1 MITKKLFPVFIFLF
15 VSVLFFS
22 CEKEEVLA
30 DLNFQVEEVNGTYQ
44 CSWTATNIST
54 FKNYYIVHSPFLV
67 EEVDSQ
73 NNSSNRWSKLDL
85 QSINSKEII
94 IESEEDLTLYFQLFV
109 EIEDRIIRSNVVVF
123 EKNNS
128 EVIDLNLCASIIA
141 KDWNSI
147 YLFEYNRN
155 FFSHYNFIE
164 KEVKE
169 TVSLNFDLNQYFT
182 CVGNNGL
189 GDELY
194 LINGTQLNI
203 FDAATLIKKTSFV
216 ASGYIRGVTTN
227 NNGLIVLTVQDESS
241 PIQIIDRSSLT
252 VLNSLTSSNYIFG
265 SQKVEFLSKENN
277 ELVEAG
283 ETNFKYF
290 KIDDNGATLEEADI
304 EPPFPNNERFF
315 HNMTSS
321 PFENYFA
328 VNFDGHVFDRSLNA
342 LADLSTLF
350 GDDYLHYFF
359 GRDETVLYAS
369 VYDPDLGDKCFVDKF
384 SIPSFQ
390 HIERK
395 EYGGDILNLFYRNE
409 KIHGIFFSNYWKC
422 IFIKTID

>member
-1 MITKKLFPVFIFLF
+1 M
-15 VSVLFFS
+15 
-22 CEKEEVLA
+22 
-30 DLNFQVEEVNGTYQ
+30 
-44 CSWTATNIST
+44 
-54 FKNYYIVHSPFLV
+54 
-67 EEVDSQ
+67 
-73 NNSSNRWSKLDL
+73 
-85 QSINSKEII
+85 
-94 IESEEDLTLYFQLFV
+94 FV